1 MTMFA
6 PPNASRTYT
15 NPGDTLEPMTRYIVT
30 CVSFEDQGVSIF
42 EKDKAKPDAEH
53 SILWKWNV
61 HNNDGTPV
69 LDDDQLWEFW
79 EWTSNRTGMRQDG
92 TPSACRA
99 RLQALVGREL
109 SDNEVTH
116 FISDQGNLD
125 KLPGRR
131 AYATFHK
138 RKGKNREGEDVLKPA
153 IQSIMPIKPKQEAA
167 ALPPQVIAAPAV
179 PAAEQAIP
187 FDPPTA
193 VAADQPLL

>member
-6 PPNASRTYT
+6 PPSASRAYT
-15 NPGDTLEPMTRYIVT
+15 NPGDDLEPMTRYIVT
-30 CVSFEDQGVSIF
+30 CVSFEDTGVSIF
-42 EKDKAKPDAEH
+42 AKDKNAPDAEH

-61 HNNDGTPV
+61 HTNDGLPV
-69 LDDDQLWEFW
+69 LDDDQMWEFW

-109 SDNEVTH
+109 SDDEVTR
-116 FISDQGNLD
+116 FVSNQTNLD
-125 KLPGRR
+125 RLPGRR

-153 IQSIMPIKPKQEAA
+153 IQSIMPYKGEQ
-167 ALPPQVIAAPAV
+167 QAAP
-179 PAAEQAIP
+179 PAPAPAPIAPSADLP

-193 VAADQPLL
+193 AATSELAF